1 LKKIGVLAL
10 QGAVSEHTE
19 ILERC
24 GVIPIEIKKPGQ
36 IDDIDGLIIPGGES
50 STIGNLMNEYSFF
63 EKIREFAS
71 KGKPIY
77 GTCAGLILMSKN
89 IIGENKKTISIIDIE
104 VRRNAF
110 GRQIDSM
117 EIDIEIPKLGNKKFP
132 AVFIRAPIIEKIGKQ
147 VEILAEIDDRI
158 VMAQQKNLLVSAF
171 HPELSNDDR
180 VHRYFLNL
188 VNKRWRQ

>member
-1 LKKIGVLAL
+1 MKKIGVLAL
-10 QGAVSEHTE
+10 QGAVSEHIE

-24 GVIPIEIKKPGQ
+24 GVTPIEIKKTVQ
-36 IDDIDGLIIPGGES
+36 IADIDGLIIPGGES

-63 EKIREFAS
+63 EKIREFAY

-89 IIGENKKTISIIDIE
+89 IIGENRKTISIMDIE

-132 AVFIRAPIIEKIGKQ
+132 AVFIRAPIIEKVGKQ

-158 VMAQQKNLLVSAF
+158 VMAQQENLLVSAF

-180 VHRYFLNL
+180 IHRYFLNL
-188 VNKRWRQ
+188 VNKRWR

>member
-1 LKKIGVLAL
+1 MINIGVIDL
-10 QGAVSEHTE
+10 QGAVSEHTK

-24 GVIPIEIKKPGQ
+24 GVIPVKIKKTVQ

-50 STIGNLMNEYSFF
+50 STIGQLMKEYGFF

-71 KGKPIY
+71 SAKPIY

-89 IIGENKKTISIIDIE
+89 VIGEKRKMLSIMDIE

-117 EIDIEIPKLGNKKFP
+117 EIDIKIPKLGNKEFP

-158 VMAQQKNLLVSAF
+158 VMAQQENLLVSAF

-180 VHRYFLNL
+180 IHQYFLNL
-188 VNKRWRQ
+188 VNKRWGQ

>member
-1 LKKIGVLAL
+1 
-10 QGAVSEHTE
+10 
-19 ILERC
+19 
-24 GVIPIEIKKPGQ
+24 
-36 IDDIDGLIIPGGES
+36 
-50 STIGNLMNEYSFF
+50 
-63 EKIREFAS
+63 
-71 KGKPIY
+71 
-77 GTCAGLILMSKN
+77 MSKN

-180 VHRYFLNL
+180 IHRYFLNL

>member
-1 LKKIGVLAL
+1 LINIGVIDL
-10 QGAVSEHTE
+10 QGAVSEHTK

-24 GVIPIEIKKPGQ
+24 GVIPVKIKKTVQ

-50 STIGNLMNEYSFF
+50 STIGQLMKEYGFF

-71 KGKPIY
+71 SAKPIY

-89 IIGENKKTISIIDIE
+89 VIGEKRKMLSIMDIE

-117 EIDIEIPKLGNKKFP
+117 EIDIKIPKLGNKEFP

-158 VMAQQKNLLVSAF
+158 VMAQQENLLVSAF

-180 VHRYFLNL
+180 IHQYFLNL
-188 VNKRWRQ
+188 VNKRWGQ